1 MLHPLTKPEQDRAFF
16 CCNRYGL
23 SGHGSEQPIDLHLII
38 CPRIA
43 FVFESSVRFMRT

>member
-23 SGHGSEQPIDLHLII
+23 SGHGSEQPIDFTSDYLSPYSLCI
-38 CPRIA
+38 
-43 FVFESSVRFMRT
+43 